1 MKTHESPAS
10 GNGRKGQQRRGSE
23 LIMQVHEKRYIKR
36 AGVAGLRE
44 RATGL
49 NGANRTILEKPARSG
64 RGEISPLWGAV
75 ERKVRERRASRAS
88 AGRRGREHYRG
99 LWLRSEQEV
108 REINWRD
115 RGWGKWGLTLCLA
128 QLVVF
133 KGE

>member
-1 MKTHESPAS
+1 MKTHEFLHPAYAPS
-10 GNGRKGQQRRGSE
+10 GHTGRGAAPF
-23 LIMQVHEKRYIKR
+23 MQVHENHCMKR
-36 AGVAGLRE
+36 AGVAGVRE

-88 AGRRGREHYRG
+88 AGRRGRERYRG

-108 REINWRD
+108 REIN
-115 RGWGKWGLTLCLA
+115 
-128 QLVVF
+128 
-133 KGE
+133 